1 MSLPEGTDIAQR
13 PFCEGEMVRFG
24 VMATG
29 GVGGYFGGMLARG
42 GKEVVFIARGP
53 HLEAMRREGLRVE
66 SAAPGDFRVRAAEF
80 TDSPAEA
87 GACDVVLYC
96 VKTTANAAAIPAIAP
111 MVGAETVIV
120 NLQNGVDNEERLAA
134 VYGAERVMGAAAY
147 IFTSIA
153 APGLIRQIG
162 GPRRLVFGEMAGGAS
177 ARGERILAELRDA
190 GIRAECSADI
200 RAELWTKFI
209 FICAVGG
216 MTALARASLGEVMA
230 YEGTRSMMRETM
242 REVYL
247 VGRARGV
254 NLPEGADADRY
265 RFLDAQNPASKG
277 SLCHDLEA
285 GRRLEIDALCGAVS
299 RIGAE
304 AGVRT
309 PCNDFLFHA
318 LKLADLRAAGM
329 VKPAR

>member
-1 MSLPEGTDIAQR
+1 M
-13 PFCEGEMVRFG
+13 RFG
-24 VMATG
+24 VMAAG
-29 GVGGYFGGMLARG
+29 GVGGYFGALLARS

-53 HLEAMRREGLRVE
+53 HLEAMRKGGLRVE
-66 SAAPGDFRVRAAEF
+66 SAAPGDFVWREGMF

-87 GACDVVLYC
+87 GACDVILYC
-96 VKTTANAAAIPAIAP
+96 VKTTANPAAIPAIAP
-111 MVGAETVIV
+111 MVGPGTAIL

-147 IFTSIA
+147 IFTSVA

-190 GIRAECSADI
+190 GIRAEHSGDI

-216 MTALARASLGEVMA
+216 VTALARSSIGEVMA
-230 YEGTRSMMRETM
+230 YEGTRNMMRETM

-247 VGRARGV
+247 VGRASGV
-254 NLPEGADADRY
+254 NLPEGADEDRY

-304 AGVRT
+304 VGVKT
-309 PCNDFLFHA
+309 PCNDFLFHT
-318 LKLADLRAAGM
+318 LKLADLQTAGA